1 MDIIEQL
8 KTDRLVDLLPTLK
21 RNNYVKL
28 INSWRNED
36 KIRQLLL
43 EQLSGD
49 YISMGNGVYIL
60 MDDSDYEGLLALRG
74 MKMLDEELDEK
85 LQINYERR

>member
-1 MDIIEQL
+1 VDIIEQL
-8 KTDRLVDLLPTLK
+8 KTDRLVDLIPTLK

-74 MKMLDEELDEK
+74 MKMLDEELDEN
-85 LQINYERR
+85 LQINYE

>member
-8 KTDRLVDLLPTLK
+8 KTDRLVDLIPTLK

-74 MKMLDEELDEK
+74 MKMLDEELDEN
-85 LQINYERR
+85 LQINYE